1 MRDSKNN
8 PRAIDTAVSSSSK
21 RWLAHL
27 EENLD
32 VKGQLFLIR
41 LGHYEG
47 EFAVGLGRRTFGES
61 AEQAAAKVFEIE
73 WFERKGKKR
82 TQWGQRPAFKLTV
95 ASYDKQKTQAHTYEK
110 PRGPGLLPPHCG
122 GHKSRRALGRQSSPS

>member
-47 EFAVGLGRRTFGES
+47 EFAVGLVWVGELLVSLQSKQQQRCLRLNGLSGRGRNAHSG
-61 AEQAAAKVFEIE
+61 
-73 WFERKGKKR
+73 
-82 TQWGQRPAFKLTV
+82 
-95 ASYDKQKTQAHTYEK
+95 ASNL
-110 PRGPGLLPPHCG
+110 PSGLQLHPTT
-122 GHKSRRALGRQSSPS
+122 KDASPYL